1 MWAEKEARSRV
12 LNFSLNLSSAHA
24 QTHLLHQPPPPLLS
38 LSCGSSQGDEASSS
52 LSAPALS
59 LSHTHF
65 SLSLRL
71 LKPWPGFPKD
81 DHDGGKKRRKKNK
94 KWTESISN
102 VAGTQRVLNIYQLAT
117 TRFKGIFFHILA
129 LLIFFEKWPPP
140 KLIFKI

>member
-12 LNFSLNLSSAHA
+12 LNFSLNLRVGHGPPDPPCSSAHA
-24 QTHLLHQPPPPLLS
+24 RTHLLHQPPPPLLS
-38 LSCGSSQGDEASSS
+38 LSCGSSQGDEASS

-94 KWTESISN
+94 KWTKSISN

-117 TRFKGIFFHILA
+117 TRFKGIFF
-129 LLIFFEKWPPP
+129 IF
-140 KLIFKI
+140 